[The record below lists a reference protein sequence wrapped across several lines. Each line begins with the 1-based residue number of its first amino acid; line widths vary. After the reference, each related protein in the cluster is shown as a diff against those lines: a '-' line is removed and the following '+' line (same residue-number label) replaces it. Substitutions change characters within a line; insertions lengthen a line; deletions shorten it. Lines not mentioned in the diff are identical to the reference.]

1 MNQDDKEGIRT
12 VDDDNFIDD
21 SGVDPA
27 DRYGSDNEP
36 VFAGDAPQVKEGE
49 EDDEIKQLFKG
60 GKKKKRNEKSP
71 AEIALIVEHLMAE
84 QVAKA
89 TGLQSRDDDIDL
101 AEFSHC
107 SVCSLKCSPCECRG
121 RKSGNA
127 ASRQHASR
135 PEALPL
141 DFVVR
146 PQSKVDPEEVRARA
160 KQVVQDQRRLKVSN
174 LVSETFGLC

>member
-36 VFAGDAPQVKEGE
+36 VFAGDAPQGE

-84 QVAKA
+84 
-89 TGLQSRDDDIDL
+89 
-101 AEFSHC
+101 
-107 SVCSLKCSPCECRG
+107 G

-127 ASRQHASR
+127 AARQHASR